1 MSYYPIKEIERIAN
15 MKINVIKIDKTE
27 YIELK
32 HKATLYDERI
42 AKRSDASKRGANK
55 LTKDKRT
62 ERARH
67 AAQVRWSK

>member
-1 MSYYPIKEIERIAN
+1 
-15 MKINVIKIDKTE
+15 MKINVIKIERTE

-32 HKATLYDERI
+32 HKAEKYD
-42 AKRSDASKRGANK
+42 ALKTKRVEAGKKSANK
-55 LTKDKRT
+55 LTKDERT